1 MRRRTLVAVLL
12 VVVAVGLVLSG
23 VFGGTADEPAADAV
37 PDESLITVEGDY
49 DLWPYTSRSRSVE
62 GRTLAINVVFHDDAD
77 AVRDA
82 LTAQPESDWEETDEL
97 ESDAESDLVVDAVT
111 ETDWE
116 DAHGSTRYSYFQGPE
131 GGEWM
136 DESFELHD
144 GEYLGSR
151 DHVRAYESPDEAY
164 TAIQVHEEYYDWF
177 RLRHTVTDIS
187 EPAVRLEDD
196 FIESG
201 AAATVAREH
210 RGIDGGGSDGWL
222 TVIELAILIPVVG
235 TLLRRRT
242 REAAVETAGRFRAEA
257 SRHSDAAILGA
268 ALAAVFLGVRAAG
281 IGLEIAYPD
290 LPPKAIA
297 APLYLAIAVGLP
309 ALVIGAARRCD
320 PTAAFLGVVV
330 GLGAGFVLDFAGLGV
345 AVPPDLIVHRAA
357 MLAAIGLVA
366 VGRAA
371 DDRDVLVVG
380 LLAWTIGLAL
390 PLADVI

>member
-281 IGLEIAYPD
+281 IDGLRWA
-290 LPPKAIA
+290 
-297 APLYLAIAVGLP
+297 
-309 ALVIGAARRCD
+309 
-320 PTAAFLGVVV
+320 VVV
-330 GLGAGFVLDFAGLGV
+330 AILRKVAVVVAPKRMGGKFDALFEFGADGLCVVASGRGHRQNHLSELMDRRRRLDGIASDGV
-345 AVPPDLIVHRAA
+345 A
-357 MLAAIGLVA
+357 
-366 VGRAA
+366 A
-371 DDRDVLVVG
+371 DPR
-380 LLAWTIGLAL
+380 
-390 PLADVI
+390 